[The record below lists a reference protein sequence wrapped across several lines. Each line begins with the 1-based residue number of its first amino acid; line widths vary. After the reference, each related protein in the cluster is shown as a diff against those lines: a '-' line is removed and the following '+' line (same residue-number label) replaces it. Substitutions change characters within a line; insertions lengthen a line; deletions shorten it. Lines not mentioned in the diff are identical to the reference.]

1 MNTRE
6 GTDINSKIVDNRK
19 DKRRDLRMKMTSAQA
34 AKELRKL
41 KDQHDALLAMENKT
55 REFTAAIQEDIESVR
70 PEYDYTAKQAELD
83 EIEVRIRSLKHA
95 INTFNLGQTVP
106 GFDMTIDQM
115 LVYIPQLTERKKK
128 LNYMRKKP
136 PKERLESGYSRSG
149 NIIEYSYA
157 NYNIADVETDYLKTA
172 DELSAAQNALDQVN
186 NSVEFEVEM

>member
-1 MNTRE
+1 
-6 GTDINSKIVDNRK
+6 
-19 DKRRDLRMKMTSAQA
+19 MKMTSAQA

-128 LNYMRKKP
+128 LNYMRKKL